1 LLGLIN
7 DVLDLAKIESGGL
20 QVARA
25 PFDLLQELRD
35 IGHLF
40 GAHARAKKLAL
51 QCELALATPT
61 VVEGDRNKVGQIVA
75 NLLGNALKFTD
86 AGHIGLHAWREGD
99 RIWIEVSD
107 TGIGMAEAE
116 LEELFVPFRQ
126 GPAGQEKGGTGL
138 GLALSR
144 DMARA
149 MGGELVLRSTPG
161 IGTQAR
167 VWLPLPPATATGAG
181 TGAGTT
187 IGEGA
192 QALDADTPC
201 TALVIEDD
209 ADSRVVLVNLL
220 RSAGCTVE
228 EAHDGREGLARCR
241 DARFDIVFS
250 DIRMPNM
257 NGVELIQALR
267 ADPATRTLPVVAVS
281 ASSLEHERRFYIE
294 RGFQDFIGKPY
305 PFHEVYQ
312 ALVDYAGVR
321 LRPAEETPAAAAP
334 PPTPAVLATSVLA
347 QLRDLIAAAAGGK
360 VSAVARLMTALRP
373 EAIGH
378 ERWADFD
385 EAAQAYDFQL
395 LEQRARELLAL
406 AEAVDRGVAG
416 TGVAG

>member
-1 LLGLIN
+1 
-7 DVLDLAKIESGGL
+7 
-20 QVARA
+20 
-25 PFDLLQELRD
+25 
-35 IGHLF
+35 
-40 GAHARAKKLAL
+40 
-51 QCELALATPT
+51 
-61 VVEGDRNKVGQIVA
+61 
-75 NLLGNALKFTD
+75 
-86 AGHIGLHAWREGD
+86 LHAWRDGD
-99 RIWIEVSD
+99 RIWIEVRD
-107 TGIGMAEAE
+107 TGVGMTQAE
-116 LEELFVPFRQ
+116 LAELFVPFRQ
-126 GPAGQEKGGTGL
+126 GAAGQEKGGTGL

-149 MGGELVLRSTPG
+149 MGGELVLLSAPG
-161 IGTQAR
+161 AGTQAR
-167 VWLPLPPATATGAG
+167 VWLPLPPTAAATAGAS
-181 TGAGTT
+181 

-192 QALDADTPC
+192 QVLDADTPC

-257 NGVELIQALR
+257 NGVELIEALR
-267 ADPATRTLPVVAVS
+267 ADPATRSLPVIAVS

-305 PFHEVYQ
+305 PFHEVYR
-312 ALVDYAGVR
+312 ALVDHAGVR
-321 LRPAEETPAAAAP
+321 LQPAGGAPLVPVAAP
-334 PPTPAVLATSVLA
+334 SPSPAGLATSVRA
-347 QLRDLIAAAAGGK
+347 QLRELITAAAGGR
-360 VSAVARLMTALRP
+360 VSAVARLMAALQP

-378 ERWADFD
+378 ERWDDFD

-395 LEQRARELLAL
+395 LELRARELLTL
-406 AEAVDRGVAG
+406 AEAVDRGIAG